1 MADQFEPFGEMLRR
15 YREAAGQSQEELA
28 ERADL
33 TKNAIG
39 ALERGE
45 RRRPYPDT
53 IRRLAA
59 ALGLPD
65 AERAALAAAARG
77 GAVQPSQAP
86 PTAPAIP
93 PAPGLPRYLEPLIG
107 RERETEALLHL
118 LGEGE
123 VRLLTLTGPG
133 GVGKTRL
140 AGELARAALDI
151 FPDGV
156 A

>member
-1 MADQFEPFGEMLRR
+1 MLRR

-28 ERADL
+28 ARADL

-59 ALGLPD
+59 ALGLSD
-65 AERAALAAAARG
+65 MAREALAAAARG
-77 GAVQPSQAP
+77 GNARPPHAP
-86 PTAPAIP
+86 PAAPAIP
-93 PAPGLPRYLEPLIG
+93 QPSEAPAYLERLIG
-107 RERETEALLHL
+107 REQETDTLLHL
-118 LGEGE
+118 LEQPE
-123 VRLLTLTGPG
+123 ARLITLTGPG

-140 AGELARAALDI
+140 ASELAR
-151 FPDGV
+151 
-156 A
+156 